1 METKESQDLL
11 FTADGNVDLG
21 KFDIIYLKLNIHMSH
36 DPEIP
41 FLSIFSKDILMY
53 LQLETGI
60 NMFTSALF
68 TGTKNLKITQM
79 FINMTVDEYSFNS

>member
-1 METKESQDLL
+1 
-11 FTADGNVDLG
+11 
-21 KFDIIYLKLNIHMSH
+21 
-36 DPEIP
+36 
-41 FLSIFSKDILMY
+41 MY

-79 FINMTVDEYSFNS
+79 FINMTVDEYSFNP